1 MSRESPVQ
9 SFKLD
14 ERGLTHIFGEL
25 EAKIM
30 EAVWTLEKASVQD
43 VVDFLGSRQHYKTLM
58 TVMNRLVGK
67 GALSRCRVGKAYVY
81 EATQSREAM
90 LANVVDR
97 MMRGLLVDF
106 RDLTLAQIVET
117 VEAVDPQAL
126 AKLETLINQR
136 RQEEDQAANEDST
149 ADADHQP

>member
-1 MSRESPVQ
+1 MTRENPVQ

-30 EAVWTLEKASVQD
+30 EAVWKLEKASVQD
-43 VVDFLGSRQHYKTLM
+43 VVDFLGGKQHYKTLM
-58 TVMNRLVGK
+58 TVMNRLVVK
-67 GALSRCRVGKAYVY
+67 GALRRYRLGKAYIY
-81 EATQSREAM
+81 EATQSRDEM
-90 LANVVDR
+90 LADVVDR

-117 VEAVDPQAL
+117 VEAVDPDAL

-136 RQEEDQAANEDST
+136 RQDEDEDAQADQVNG
-149 ADADHQP
+149 H